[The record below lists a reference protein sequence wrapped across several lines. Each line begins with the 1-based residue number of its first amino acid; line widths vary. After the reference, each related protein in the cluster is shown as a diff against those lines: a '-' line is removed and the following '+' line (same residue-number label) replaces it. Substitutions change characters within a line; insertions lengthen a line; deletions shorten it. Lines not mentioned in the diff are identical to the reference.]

1 MLRSVFVLVHLFFA
15 SHIVPRLQVV
25 HVYRIQLFFQLSRV
39 FCFGAITCC
48 IFDMDEA
55 VDCVVCKKLEADADK
70 ILTCLYCFSTAH
82 FKCRNISGKAVK
94 KVKAN
99 MYFCTVKCSEIF
111 KRINDM
117 LIDKTST
124 VNEIK
129 SIVLN
134 IVVSQL
140 DVMKSEVKSVSDA
153 IEKSQEFL
161 SSKFEDILK
170 DYTLLRQ
177 ENENLKLQMNDVKF
191 KLSTLEKTV
200 NGMEGKLSMSELD
213 EVANNAMILGIPYF
227 PEENVSD
234 LVLKTASQVGVN
246 LLPES
251 LVSVK
256 RLDTFNKTNQNVP
269 IKVVFKNR
277 NDKELV
283 LSKKRSFGKVKTT
296 HILDNNINHKEANV
310 IIRDELTPLAL
321 DLLKNLRALQAKHS
335 IRYVWPG
342 RRGAI
347 LVKQDDLSKPESIKT
362 KNDFNVFVA
371 RLLTSP
377 SLSSSSSKY

>member
-1 MLRSVFVLVHLFFA
+1 M
-15 SHIVPRLQVV
+15 
-25 HVYRIQLFFQLSRV
+25 YRIQLFFQLSRV

-256 RLDTFNKTNQNVP
+256 RLDTYNKTNQNVP
-269 IKVVFKNR
+269 IKVVFKNK